1 MCTFLFQVIDL
12 KGGNG
17 DDSKAYLPIMAHVSL
32 SVLFFSNATSAF
44 PPLPAAA
51 ANFRPPSG
59 YEVIFIR

>member
-44 PPLPAAA
+44 PPSLLLLLT
-51 ANFRPPSG
+51 SG
-59 YEVIFIR
+59 HLLDMK